1 MKRSD
6 QLSKLNTNSEWD
18 VIIIGGGSSGLGAA
32 VDAATRGYKTV
43 LFEAH
48 DFAKATSSRS
58 TKLLHGGVR
67 YLAQGDIALVKE
79 ALRERGLLERNA
91 SHLAKKQVFVIPN
104 YKWIDGPFYTIGL
117 KIYDML
123 SKKLSLGKSEHI
135 SKSKALEMLPTVE
148 PNGLH
153 GGVIYYDGQ
162 FDDSRMAVNLAQTAV
177 ENGGAILN
185 YMKVTGLIKDDKNQI
200 TGVKVKDEINGTE
213 YEVKGKVVLNA
224 TGVFTNDILNMND
237 PNHKK
242 TVVPSQGIHLV
253 LDKSFLPGDNAL
265 MIPKTS
271 DGRVLFAVP
280 WHNRLVVGTTDV
292 LVDHPSLEPRA
303 LEQEIEFVLNTA
315 SQYLVKKPTR
325 KDVLSIFAG
334 QRPLAAPDK
343 EGGSTKEVSR
353 NHKILVS
360 ETGLLSII
368 GGKWTTFR
376 QMAEDFIDKAIETG
390 KIDRKPCKTVN
401 LSIHGNMPANQV
413 DRTNHLYVY
422 GSDIPAIKKLQ
433 QENPEYAEKIHPNHD
448 YTKAEIVWAVR
459 QEMAQKVEDI
469 LARRVRLLF
478 VDARAAIDAAES
490 VAKIIA
496 NELGYDDNW
505 VVKETKE
512 FQDLA
517 KGYLLVNY

>member
-1 MKRSD
+1 MKRNE
-6 QLSKLNTNSEWD
+6 QLSNLNTTTEWD
-18 VIIIGGGSSGLGAA
+18 AIIIGGGASGLGAA
-32 VDAATRGYKTV
+32 VDASTRGYKT
-43 LFEAH
+43 LLLEAH
-48 DFAKATSSRS
+48 DFAKATSSRA

-117 KIYDML
+117 KFYDML
-123 SKKLSLGKSEHI
+123 SKKLSLGKSRHI
-135 SKSKALEMLPTVE
+135 NKQKTLEMLPTVE
-148 PNGLH
+148 PKSLC

-162 FDDSRMAVNLAQTAV
+162 FDDSRLAVNLAQTAV
-177 ENGGAILN
+177 ENGGTVIN
-185 YMKVTGLIKDDKNQI
+185 YMKVIGLLKNDAGQI
-200 TGVKVKDEINGTE
+200 CGVKAKDLINGNE
-213 YEVKGKVVLNA
+213 YEIKGKAVFNA
-224 TGVFTNDILNMND
+224 TGVFTNEILNMND

-292 LVDHPSLEPRA
+292 LVEKPSLEPRA
-303 LEQEIEFVLNTA
+303 LEKEIEFVLATA
-315 SQYLVKKPTR
+315 GQYLTKKPTR

-343 EGGSTKEVSR
+343 DGGSTKEVSR
-353 NHKILVS
+353 SHKILVS
-360 ETGLLSII
+360 DSGLMSII

-376 QMAEDFIDKAIETG
+376 QMAEDFIDKAIELG
-390 KIDRKPCKTVN
+390 KLPSKECKTVN
-401 LSIHGNMPANQV
+401 LSIHGNVPASQV
-413 DRTNHLYVY
+413 DRSKHNYIY
-422 GSDIPAIKKLQ
+422 GSDIPAIQKLE
-433 QENPEYAEKIHPNHD
+433 QENPDLAQKIHPNHN

-459 QEMAQKVEDI
+459 EEMAEKVEDI

-478 VDARAAIDAAES
+478 IDARAAIDCAEEVARIMAKELGHDADW
-490 VAKIIA
+490 VAK
-496 NELGYDDNW
+496 
-505 VVKETKE
+505 ETEE
-512 FQDLA
+512 FKTLA